1 MEDGEEEG
9 HVSEEFLS
17 CPICT
22 EEYNDPRSLPCLHT
36 FCLNCIADHIDSNT
50 KGVHVPKG
58 FDCPKCHQF
67 VDSPNVLQ
75 GKLDTLY
82 NFDKKFTNT
91 DLIIPL
97 IALCIAIHVRHK
109 LSFLK
114 FVL

>member
-75 GKLDTLY
+75 GKLNTWY
-82 NFDKKFTNT
+82 NFKKNFTIT
-91 DLIIPL
+91 DLIIHL
-97 IALCIAIHVRHK
+97 I
-109 LSFLK
+109 SLK
-114 FVL
+114 H